1 MLLRLV
7 HSLDSFEDA
16 HRTAIFLRRADEG
29 LHILGEARASIA
41 TARVEELTPDTGVTT
56 DALTHHGDVGTDGF
70 AEVRHLIHEA
80 DARSEHS
87 VGRILRD
94 LCRGDIHEEDAEVI
108 EEDGLVE
115 ARHQLTGTVAIDTD
129 DDSVG
134 AHEVLDSVA
143 LLEELGVRSD
153 VEGNGHTTLT
163 LCRLDRLTDLEVG
176 AYGHGALGD
185 DETIVRHRLTDST
198 SYGEDVAQVGRAI
211 FVWGRADSTEDNL
224 DMGQDFGDR
233 GREVQASSLHST
245 AHEGVQTRL
254 IDGYL
259 PITQALDL
267 RLIDIY
273 TVDFYTE
280 VSEASCADQSDIAYP
295 YDSNGHNATPY
306 YICIG
311 VTSLGLLHAAHG
323 RYAPSLR
330 QEAGASSSSQYPPQH

>member
-1 MLLRLV
+1 ML
-7 HSLDSFEDA
+7 
-16 HRTAIFLRRADEG
+16 LRRADEG

-41 TARVEELTPDTGVTT
+41 TARVEELTPDAGVTT
-56 DALTHHGDVGTDGF
+56 DTLTHHRDISTDGF
-70 AEVRHLIHEA
+70 AEVRHLVHEA
-80 DARSEHS
+80 DARSEHG
-87 VGRILRD
+87 VGRVLRD
-94 LCRGDIHEEDAEVI
+94 LCRSNIHEEDAEVI
-108 EEDGLVE
+108 EKDGLVE

-129 DDSVG
+129 DDTVG
-134 AHEVLDSVA
+134 AHKVLDSVA
-143 LLEELGVRSD
+143 LLEELGIRSD
-153 VEGNGHTTLT
+153 VEGNGHATLT

-176 AYGHGALGD
+176 TYGHGALGD

-211 FVWGRADSTEDNL
+211 FVWGRTDSTEDNL
-224 DMGQDFGDR
+224 NMGQDFGDR

-245 AHEGVQTRL
+245 AYEGVQTRL

>member
-1 MLLRLV
+1 M
-7 HSLDSFEDA
+7 
-16 HRTAIFLRRADEG
+16 
-29 LHILGEARASIA
+29 HILGEARATIA
-41 TARVEELTPDTGVTT
+41 TARVEELAPDADVTT
-56 DALTHHGDVGTDGF
+56 DALTHHGDVGSDGF

-87 VGRILRD
+87 VGRVLRD
-94 LCRGDIHEEDAEVI
+94 LCGSDIHKEDAEVI
-108 EEDGLVE
+108 EENGLIE
-115 ARHQLTGTVAIDTD
+115 ARHQLTGTVAIYTD
-129 DDSVG
+129 DDTIG

-143 LLEELGVRSD
+143 LLEELRVRSD
-153 VEGNGHTTLT
+153 VEGNEHATLT

-176 AYGHGALGD
+176 TYGHGALGD

-198 SYGEDVAQVGRAI
+198 SYREDVAQVGRAI

-267 RLIDIY
+267 RFINIY

-295 YDSNGHNATPY
+295 YDSNGHNATP
-306 YICIG
+306 
-311 VTSLGLLHAAHG
+311 
-323 RYAPSLR
+323 
-330 QEAGASSSSQYPPQH
+330 

>member
-1 MLLRLV
+1 MLLRFV
-7 HSLDSFEDA
+7 HRLDSFEDA
-16 HRTAIFLRRADEG
+16 HGTAILLRRTDEG

-41 TARVEELTPDTGVTT
+41 TARVEELAPDTGVTT

-129 DDSVG
+129 DDTVG
-134 AHEVLDSVA
+134 AHEVLDSVT

-153 VEGNGHTTLT
+153 VEGNGHATLT
-163 LCRLDRLTDLEVG
+163 LCRLDRLTDLEVST
-176 AYGHGALGD
+176 YGHGALGD

-211 FVWGRADSTEDNL
+211 FVWGRTDSTEDNL

-233 GREVQASSLHST
+233 GREV
-245 AHEGVQTRL
+245 
-254 IDGYL
+254 
-259 PITQALDL
+259 
-267 RLIDIY
+267 
-273 TVDFYTE
+273 
-280 VSEASCADQSDIAYP
+280 
-295 YDSNGHNATPY
+295 
-306 YICIG
+306 
-311 VTSLGLLHAAHG
+311 
-323 RYAPSLR
+323 
-330 QEAGASSSSQYPPQH
+330 